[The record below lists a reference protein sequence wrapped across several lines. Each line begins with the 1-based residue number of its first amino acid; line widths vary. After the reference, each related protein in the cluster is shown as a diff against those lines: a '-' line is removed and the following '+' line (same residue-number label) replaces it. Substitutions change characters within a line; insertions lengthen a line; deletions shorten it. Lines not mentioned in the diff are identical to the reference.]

1 MYARLQAKTITRIPK
16 HDEES
21 SSVVEHQA
29 HNLNGISS
37 SRISM
42 LFLYSH
48 SGTRLPV
55 YCSRHCE
62 HLYRVYACERMSLI
76 AFQYI
81 FYIVSVAFC
90 ESMRVSRFIYVR
102 YFFSRVCLYLHF
114 YCKVTGKKPFDA

>member
-1 MYARLQAKTITRIPK
+1 M
-16 HDEES
+16 
-21 SSVVEHQA
+21 VEHQA

-42 LFLYSH
+42 LFLYLH

-62 HLYRVYACERMSLI
+62 HACERMSLI

-81 FYIVSVAFC
+81 FYIISVAFC
-90 ESMRVSRFIYVR
+90 EYMRVCCFNYVT
-102 YFFSRVCLYLHF
+102 YFFNRACVFNLCTLM
-114 YCKVTGKKPFDA
+114 KKIIYFQ

>member
-1 MYARLQAKTITRIPK
+1 M
-16 HDEES
+16 
-21 SSVVEHQA
+21 VEHQA

-81 FYIVSVAFC
+81 FYIVSVTFY
-90 ESMRVSRFIYVR
+90 EYMRVCCFNYVT
-102 YFFSRVCLYLHF
+102 YFFNRACVFNLCTLM
-114 YCKVTGKKPFDA
+114 KKIIYFQ